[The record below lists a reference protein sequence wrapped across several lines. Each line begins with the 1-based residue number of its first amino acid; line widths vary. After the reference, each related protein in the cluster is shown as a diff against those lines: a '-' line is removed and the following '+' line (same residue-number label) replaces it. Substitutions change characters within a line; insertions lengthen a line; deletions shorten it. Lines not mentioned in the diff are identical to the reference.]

1 MDCGQA
7 LSNSI
12 RQYAKFSGRASRS
25 EFWWFNVFVAL
36 AVVGSM
42 LLVAFVAMTVR
53 NEPLVEVVAWLPLA
67 VDLAFLLP
75 LVTVSCRRLHDTGKS
90 GWWQLLLLTGIGI
103 LGLLVWFA
111 QESEEADNRYGPREA
126 GAEGRVGKS

>member
-1 MDCGQA
+1 MSCGQA
-7 LSNSI
+7 LLSCI

-25 EFWWFNVFVAL
+25 EFWWFNLLVAL

-42 LLVAFVAMTVR
+42 LLVAYVAMSVPDD
-53 NEPLVEVVAWLPLA
+53 PLVDVLAWLPLA

-75 LVTVSCRRLHDTGKS
+75 LVAVSSRRLHDLGRS

-103 LGLLVWFA
+103 LVLLVWFA